1 MMLLS
6 SIVLHLILLT
16 EFSISLPQ
24 LFEENQTLKMR
35 LVQQPPEPVQ
45 QVQQEQ
51 HALKTKPQIKP
62 KAPKIK
68 PEIPAAPLPIG
79 ETAPATQQ
87 AASQPALDSDPAPP
101 ETDHDSAETSPPDS
115 QDEPPKNTVYRH
127 VDAEF
132 EVIRGNDKSAAG
144 VTKVTF
150 KIDENHRYTITSI
163 TQAKGLVSLFFGN
176 LTQKSEGTVTDNGLK
191 PDFYAYQYGN
201 DAKKSQTANF
211 AWDQNILHMH
221 TAKGDTTAALVP
233 GTQDFLSF
241 MYQFMFTAPLDNMQ
255 ITMTNGRRLR
265 TYSYNFEGEETLST
279 KLGVLNT
286 VHLLK
291 SSGDEEKTEI
301 WLATDYQYLPVKIRK
316 TEKDGSVIEQTVI
329 SLKTEP
335 VE

>member
-1 MMLLS
+1 MLLGS
-6 SIVLHLILLT
+6 VMLHLILLT
-16 EFSISLPQ
+16 GFSISLPQ
-24 LFEENQTLKMR
+24 LFEDRQALEMR
-35 LVQQPPEPVQ
+35 LVQQPSQPPE
-45 QVQQEQ
+45 QVQKEQ
-51 HALKTKPQIKP
+51 PVHKTKPQIKP
-62 KAPKIK
+62 KAPRIK
-68 PEIPAAPLPIG
+68 PEIPPDPLPAS
-79 ETAPATQQ
+79 ESLPATQET
-87 AASQPALDSDPAPP
+87 ATQPALDNNPAPLQA
-101 ETDHDSAETSPPDS
+101 DHDSAETLPPDS
-115 QDEPPKNTVYRH
+115 QDEPPKKTIYRH

-132 EVIRGNDKSAAG
+132 EVMRGNDKSAAG
-144 VTKVTF
+144 VTKATF
-150 KIDENHRYTITSI
+150 NIDENNRYTITSI

-221 TAKGDTTAALVP
+221 TAKGETTASLVP

-255 ITMTNGRRLR
+255 ITMTNGKRLR
-265 TYSYNFEGEETLST
+265 TYNYNFEGEEILTT
-279 KLGVLNT
+279 KLGSLNT

-329 SLKTEP
+329 SLKTEAS
-335 VE
+335 E